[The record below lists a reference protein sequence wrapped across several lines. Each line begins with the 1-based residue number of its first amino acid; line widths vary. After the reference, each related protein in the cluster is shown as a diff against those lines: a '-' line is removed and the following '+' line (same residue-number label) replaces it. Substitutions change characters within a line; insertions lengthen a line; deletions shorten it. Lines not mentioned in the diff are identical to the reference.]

1 MEPLSKLTESLPPQ
15 WKWDALFTPPAPP
28 HDREWRAWL
37 AQAQL
42 AEEQA
47 TLAYWAHRNGSGASR

>member
-1 MEPLSKLTESLPPQ
+1 MESLSNFTETLPPT
-15 WKWDALFTPPAPP
+15 WKWEALFTPPAAPL
-28 HDREWRAWL
+28 DREWRAWL

-47 TLAYWAHRNGSGASR
+47 TLAYWARRRSASN